1 MSEEEVCQP
10 GMCFAGRWIPIQQM
24 HVVGGELAY
33 SPNVTQKCIISLD
46 YKINVHLY
54 SGERLGTIPLVR
66 MHRKNIRT
74 LARIVMPLEKK
85 KNMSI
90 CTFRSFVALE
100 I

>member
-1 MSEEEVCQP
+1 MLP
-10 GMCFAGRWIPIQQM
+10 KNAF
-24 HVVGGELAY
+24 
-33 SPNVTQKCIISLD
+33 ISLD

-66 MHRKNIRT
+66 MPRKNIRT